1 MKLVSKGLFINIGK
15 VNTCNLVSC
24 QSLFLVF
31 LKSADNLKRFYN
43 AGLLC
48 SGYFFIFTH
57 FEINKREQ

>member
-31 LKSADNLKRFYN
+31 LKSADNLKKI
-43 AGLLC
+43 L
-48 SGYFFIFTH
+48 
-57 FEINKREQ
+57 